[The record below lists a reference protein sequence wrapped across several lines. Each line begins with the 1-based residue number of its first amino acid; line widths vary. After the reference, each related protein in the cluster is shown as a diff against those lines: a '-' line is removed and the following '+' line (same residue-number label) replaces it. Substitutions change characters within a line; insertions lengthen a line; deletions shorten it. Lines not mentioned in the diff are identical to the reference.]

1 MKNIIF
7 VILIPVLLI
16 ISCSKITEPV
26 EVDKDVLY
34 TKVKQESLLKIY
46 SLKARYFWQN
56 KRFSYFQSNG
66 TEFDYGY
73 TANDFH
79 QKLKSTNIDISI
91 LRAGVL
97 ILPLQKIDAT
107 ESQLLDYLNNH
118 DDFFVKLNAGLAL
131 AYLGKGAG
139 INILRKC
146 AKGYVLSS
154 SGHEKNDAALGLLLL
169 NEKLPEEYYSDS
181 FSDSYYQLIN
191 QINN

>member
-1 MKNIIF
+1 M
-7 VILIPVLLI
+7 
-16 ISCSKITEPV
+16 
-26 EVDKDVLY
+26 
-34 TKVKQESLLKIY
+34 
-46 SLKARYFWQN
+46 
-56 KRFSYFQSNG
+56 
-66 TEFDYGY
+66 
-73 TANDFH
+73 
-79 QKLKSTNIDISI
+79 
-91 LRAGVL
+91 LRV
-97 ILPLQKIDAT
+97 
-107 ESQLLDYLNNH
+107 DYLNNH